1 MRPNVFANSFS
12 HVSGTEI
19 THFNFETKFYT
30 SKKLNSAHESD
41 TYKRLNWN
49 GLYQRQTPA

>member
-41 TYKRLNWN
+41 TYKRLN
-49 GLYQRQTPA
+49 